1 MLRASAR
8 DSYAKEGAPMDRKA
22 EIINVSRD
30 CWLLVNPFIALLP

>member
-8 DSYAKEGAPMDRKA
+8 DSYARGGAPMDRKA

-30 CWLLVNPFIALLP
+30 SWLLIQQLIALLP